1 MKRIAFA
8 ILLSLSTLLSGC
20 LFPEKFTAKVSINAD
35 GSYSTVFNGTVAHV
49 PALMQAAATKRPL
62 NDKETAEMQSEAAKL
77 AKEPN
82 VKQAN
87 YVGNGRFNMT
97 IEGKHKAGARTNLM
111 DIIKVS
117 TDKAGVITIG
127 STQLK
132 DKDKAQLREL
142 GLTVSGTLDVVLPRN
157 AEIISSNT
165 TSSPSLFGLLG
176 TYSWKIG
183 SIDDVP
189 MMKIRLAK

>member
-8 ILLSLSTLLSGC
+8 VLISLSALLSGC
-20 LFPEKFTAKVSINAD
+20 LFPEKFTAKVSINPD
-35 GSYSTVFNGTVAHV
+35 GTYSTMFNGTVAHV
-49 PALMQAAATKRPL
+49 PALIQAATTKRPL
-62 NDKETAEMQSEAAKL
+62 SDKDTAEMQREAAKL
-77 AKEPN
+77 AKDPN
-82 VKQAN
+82 VKQAT
-87 YVGNGRFNMT
+87 YLGNGRFNMA
-97 IEGKHKAGARTNLM
+97 IEGKHKAGARSNLM

-117 TDKAGVITIG
+117 TDKAGIITIT

-142 GLTVSGTLDVVLPRN
+142 GLAVSGTLDVVLPRN

-165 TSSPSLFGLLG
+165 TSSPSLFGLFG